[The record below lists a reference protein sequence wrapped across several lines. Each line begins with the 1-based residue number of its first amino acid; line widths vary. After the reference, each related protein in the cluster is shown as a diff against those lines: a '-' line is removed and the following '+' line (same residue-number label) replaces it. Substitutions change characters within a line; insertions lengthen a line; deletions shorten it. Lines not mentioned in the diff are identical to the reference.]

1 MLQIDEALQI
11 LKTYNIYSKKY
22 EPTIYQ
28 NNNEIGLCLDIKD
41 SLFGYLTRIFLSNSK
56 DDLNDFLR
64 KYFWYKENH
73 KKYNIKLKLDDYY
86 TKTPKIIYEYQNV
99 SLSLDEM
106 LNMKNFIE
114 KEKEE
119 KKEEEQKK
127 QYLESIREL
136 TNYLMNFKALKENI
150 KQEKN
155 KLKTEENDLKFELL
169 QQLTTYYGREKVLE
183 KKVVT
188 LDFPSNI
195 DNTSLIENLK
205 NIENKSIKEIEDYL
219 RTLINIIKAEELDEK
234 NLVNIYSNSVYQYNI
249 NILKKQI
256 DFVKSK
262 INAEKN
268 FNLKGSKIHNIDE
281 ELKSFLRTNVAPTK
295 IEDFLNENKQKI
307 EDKFNSITNILS
319 ATKIITGHQITNN
332 SIENLETAKIEQ
344 PNLLNEFKSL
354 PPNTQANLILY
365 NSIYKPICNY
375 IIDNNYPPI
384 ESIITSFDFNHY
396 YQELEEIVFNE
407 NNNHYLINYFKEIN
421 FKDLTNYIHSL
432 IMICKDLENTNFK
445 TNEKI
450 TLFAADNQHKYLH
463 LTNLPSSN
471 KTNLVEASGNLLFI
485 PAKLEI
491 DWDNLE
497 INLMES
503 MDYYTKDKLVKEEKN
518 ITLAKYNKKDIEK
531 DDIIVTTDL
540 ILESEITFT
549 KSHLEGENYG

>member
-205 NIENKSIKEIEDYL
+205 NIENKRIKEIEDYL

-281 ELKSFLRTNVAPTK
+281 ELKSFLKTNVAPTK

-332 SIENLETAKIEQ
+332 SIEKLETDKIEQ

-384 ESIITSFDFNHY
+384 ELIITSFDFNHY

-421 FKDLTNYIHSL
+421 FKNLTNYINSL